1 MQVHRVER
9 QFGGKTISIETGK
22 IAKQAHGAVIVTM
35 GETMVLVAAVEGNVI
50 PGRDFF
56 PLTVEYREKVYSAGK
71 FPGGYI
77 KREGR
82 PSLKETLT
90 SRLID
95 RPLRPLFPEHYINE
109 VQVMASVISA
119 DDVNDPDVL
128 AMIGASAALAIS
140 QMPFMGPTGS
150 VRVGRVDGQFV
161 AFPTYQEGEKSDLDL
176 VVAGKEDGVAMIEG
190 FSKELPE
197 QAMGDAIMFGHSIC
211 LQVAEMVRELA
222 AKAGKAKTE
231 YEESPANP
239 LTKEFRKEY
248 YNEFKQTKQTAG
260 KQERAKAISALK
272 EKIKGEFP
280 VSEGSPY
287 TEAQVNAALSK
298 LEEVVVRDLA
308 LDGTRADGR
317 GHKQIRPLYCEVGLL
332 PRTHG
337 SALFQRGE
345 TQSLMTVT
353 LGTAG
358 DEQKMEGLQ
367 GEFSKKF
374 MLDYNFPPYSVGEC
388 KPIRTPGRREL
399 GHGAL
404 AERSVKAV
412 LPTTEKFPY
421 TIRIVSDITESNG
434 SSSMATVCGST
445 LALMDAGVPISD
457 PVAGISV
464 GLVKEEDRYVL
475 LTDIMGDEDHYGD
488 MDFKVAGTGRGVTGI
503 QLDLKITAINEEI
516 IRKTLQQAREGR
528 LEILR
533 TMLSTLRAPR
543 AEINKHAP
551 RLVTIKINPEKIGL
565 LIGPGGKNI
574 KAIQEST
581 KTKIDIAEDGT
592 VFIASATG
600 DGAEAARNK
609 VEAMLEEVKVG
620 RVYEGK
626 VSSIKDFGAFIEIAP
641 GRDGLC
647 HISELAEGFVSRVE
661 DVVKVGDM
669 VKVKV
674 IAIDNQDRV
683 KLSRKILLQ
692 EESGGAPPPPPTA
705 SAVTSF
711 EGGEDDSGPPE
722 PGNYQPPPAPPR
734 QEYQPRHDY
743 RGGDRGG
750 DRGHRGGGGYRD
762 DRGGRGGDRGHR
774 GGGGYRG
781 DRGDRG
787 RGRGNDEGGGYGQPP
802 QRPDYY

>member
-9 QFGGKTISIETGK
+9 QFGGKTISLETGK

-35 GETMVLVAAVEGNVI
+35 GETMVLVTAVEGKVI
-50 PGRDFF
+50 EGRDFF

-95 RPLRPLFPEHYINE
+95 RPLRPLFPEGYVNE
-109 VQVMASVISA
+109 VQVIASVISA
-119 DDVNDPDVL
+119 DDQNDPDVL

-140 QMPFMGPTGS
+140 HMPFMGPTGS

-161 AFPTYQEGEKSDLDL
+161 AFPTYAEVEKSDLDL

-190 FSKELPE
+190 FSKEIPE
-197 QAMGDAIMFGHSIC
+197 AAMGDAIMFGHSVC
-211 LQVAEMVRELA
+211 LQVADMVRELA
-222 AKAGKAKTE
+222 AKAGKPKSE
-231 YEESPANP
+231 FIEIANP
-239 LTKEFRKEY
+239 LTREFRKEY
-248 YNEFKQTKQTAG
+248 YDEFKKQKQTPG
-260 KQERAKAISALK
+260 KQERAKAIEALK
-272 EKIKGEFP
+272 NKIKADFP
-280 VSEGSPY
+280 VSESSPY
-287 TEAQVNAALSK
+287 TEAQVDAALSK
-298 LEEVVVRDLA
+298 LEEAVVRDLA
-308 LDGTRADGR
+308 LEGTRADGR
-317 GHKQIRPLYCEVGLL
+317 SHKQIRPLYCEVGLL

-345 TQSLMTVT
+345 TQALMTIT
-353 LGTAG
+353 LGTSS
-358 DEQKMEGLQ
+358 DEQKMEGLI

-374 MLDYNFPPYSVGEC
+374 MLDYNFPPFSVGEC
-388 KPIRTPGRREL
+388 KPIRTPGRREV

-404 AERSVKAV
+404 AERSVRAV
-412 LPTTEKFPY
+412 LPSTEKFPY

-457 PVAGISV
+457 PVAGISI
-464 GLVKEEDRYVL
+464 GLVKEDDRFVL

-516 IRKTLQQAREGR
+516 IRKALQQAREAR
-528 LEILR
+528 LDILR
-533 TMLSTLRAPR
+533 TMLGTLRAPR
-543 AEINKHAP
+543 SEINKNAP

-574 KAIQEST
+574 KAIQETT

-592 VFIASATG
+592 VFIASSTA

-609 VEAMLEEVKVG
+609 VEAMIEEIKVG

-647 HISELAEGFVSRVE
+647 HISELADGFVSRVE
-661 DVVKVGDM
+661 DVVKVGDV

-683 KLSRKILLQ
+683 KLSRKILMQ
-692 EESGGAPPPPPTA
+692 PEGGAP
-705 SAVTSF
+705 AVPATIPRF
-711 EGGEDDSGPPE
+711 ENAEEGSELPE
-722 PGNYQPPPAPPR
+722 PGNVMPPPR
-734 QEYQPRHDY
+734 QEYQPRQDYPPRQDYRGGGQRGGY

-750 DRGHRGGGGYRD
+750 ERGGQR
-762 DRGGRGGDRGHR
+762 
-774 GGGGYRG
+774 GGYRG
-781 DRGDRG
+781 DRGGDRGNDRG
-787 RGRGNDEGGGYGQPP
+787 RGRSHDEGYGQPP